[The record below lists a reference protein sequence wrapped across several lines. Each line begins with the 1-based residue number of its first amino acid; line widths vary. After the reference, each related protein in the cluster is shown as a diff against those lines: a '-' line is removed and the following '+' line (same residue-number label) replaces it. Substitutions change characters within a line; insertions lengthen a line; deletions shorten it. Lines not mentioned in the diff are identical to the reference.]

1 MVTRVGRPD
10 PYFGRPW
17 PGLDCHRPG
26 ARSVPVPLGESSADC
41 SRPVVDG
48 DQGVYRVVGEAAG
61 VVAPREGAQFDHRR
75 SLYSVAG
82 IVLLAAALVLAM
94 VAASMAEVA

>member
-1 MVTRVGRPD
+1 MGRFMLAIALA
-10 PYFGRPW
+10 Y
-17 PGLDCHRPG
+17 
-26 ARSVPVPLGESSADC
+26 AA
-41 SRPVVDG
+41 
-48 DQGVYRVVGEAAG
+48 AAG
-61 VVAPREGAQFDHRR
+61 GLAAGMVASREGAQFDHRR